1 MKHAVVFTILL
12 VSLPGLL
19 SHIAATVAGNEP
31 ASAAP
36 NATTAQ
42 PEHRVLWYAKP
53 ASAWSKEALPIG
65 NGRLGAMLF
74 GGVTVEHIQFNEN
87 SLWSGD
93 NNWDGEYQTGDH
105 GFGSYRNF
113 GDLFVEF
120 GKSDEVQVTSPS
132 GHEQGDGKVIGNS
145 VDGREDTKWCIAKP
159 GPLVVWQAELP
170 EARPVASYALTSADD
185 VPARDPQDWVLA
197 GSHDGKTWTEL
208 DRRVLDKPFES
219 RHQTKQF
226 TVAKPAPYRF
236 YRFSFVP
243 KSAAHFQVAE
253 IALAGV
259 VFAAENSTG
268 AAADY
273 RRELDI
279 STGVHR
285 TVFSQDGVTFTREA
299 FASRPDQV
307 LVFHYTAAKDGKP
320 TPALSGRLRLKPGQP
335 DTRVAAGADGLSW
348 DAVMPNELKH
358 ACRVRV
364 LHTGGSVTA
373 SGDTVAFAGCTR
385 LTLLLAARTDYA
397 PDYRTNWRGEA
408 PAPMVAKEIA
418 AAEAKSFETLR
429 QAHLDDLAP
438 LLGRVRVGWGRS
450 DMAALA
456 LPTDERLAT
465 YAKGARDP
473 DLEQTMF
480 QYGRYLLASCSR
492 PGGLPANLQGLWND
506 SNKPPWASDY
516 HSNINVQM
524 NYWGAEPTALPECH
538 QPLLDFVTACA
549 EPCRI
554 ATRKAFGENTRGWT
568 ARTSQSIFGGNG
580 WQWNIPAS
588 AWYAQHMAWHYAFT
602 QDQESL
608 RRQGYPMVK
617 EICQFWE
624 DHLKQLPDGTLVAPN
639 GWSPEHGPRED
650 GVMHDQQ
657 IIWDLFQN
665 YLEMARALGVDA
677 DYQKK
682 VADML
687 ARLAPNKIGKWGQLQ
702 EWQADRDDP
711 KNTHRHISHLFA
723 VYPGQQISMTQTPDP
738 ARAAIKSLRARSN
751 DHEETTGQPFTVE
764 TTIGDSRRSWTWPWR
779 CGVWAR
785 LGEAE
790 RAGIM
795 VRGLLTYNTL
805 PNLFCNHPPFQ
816 MDGNFGITGAIAEML
831 LQSHERSTK
840 DQGLGT
846 KDTATLALRP
856 SSFVLH
862 LLPALPKD
870 WAAEGCFVGL
880 RARGGYRVDC
890 AWKDGRV
897 TTFRIVADKAR
908 DKRAKVKVRV
918 NGEVREI
925 SPEP

>member
-1 MKHAVVFTILL
+1 MRRTLVL
-12 VSLPGLL
+12 VSLACFFQTL
-19 SHIAATVAGNEP
+19 
-31 ASAAP
+31 SAAAADAAALP
-36 NATTAQ
+36 PSATA
-42 PEHRVLWYAKP
+42 PVVEHRVLWYARP
-53 ASAWSKEALPIG
+53 ATAWSKEALPVG

-74 GGVTVEHIQFNEN
+74 GGVPVERIQFNES

-93 NNWDGEYQTGDH
+93 NNWDGKYETGDR

-120 GKSDEVQVTSPS
+120 GKSDDVRVTSPS
-132 GHEQGDGKVIGNS
+132 GHERGDGNAVGNS
-145 VDGREDTKWCIAKP
+145 VDGREDTKWCIANP
-159 GPLVVWQAELP
+159 GELVVWQAELP
-170 EARPVASYALTSADD
+170 EPRSVASYALMSAND
-185 VPARDPQDWVLA
+185 VPARDPQQWVLA
-197 GSHDGKTWTEL
+197 GSNDGKTWGEL
-208 DRRVLDKPFES
+208 DRRVLDGPFES
-219 RHQTKQF
+219 RHQPKQF
-226 TVAKPAPYRF
+226 PVEKPAAYRY

-243 KSAAHFQVAE
+243 KSAAHFQVAD
-253 IALAGV
+253 ISLAGV
-259 VFAAENSTG
+259 AFGEKNPGG
-268 AAADY
+268 APADY
-273 RRELDI
+273 RRELNI

-285 TVFSQDGVTFTREA
+285 TTFSTDGIAFRREA

-307 LVFHYTAAKDGKP
+307 VVFHYTAEKDGRP
-320 TPALSGRLRLKPGQP
+320 VPALSGRMRVTPGQP
-335 DTRVAAGADGLSW
+335 DAQVVADARGLSW
-348 DAVMPNELKH
+348 DAVIPNGLKH

-364 LHTGGSVTA
+364 LHTVGSVKA
-373 SGDTVAFAGCTR
+373 DWDALIFQDCDSLTV
-385 LTLLLAARTDYA
+385 LLAAHTDYA
-397 PDYRTNWRGEA
+397 ADYQANWRGA
-408 PAPMVAKEIA
+408 PPAPVVAREIA
-418 AAEAKSFETLR
+418 AAETKSYEALR
-429 QAHLDDLAP
+429 QSHLADLAA
-438 LLGRVRVGWGRS
+438 LLGRVQVDWGRS
-450 DMAALA
+450 GAAALA
-456 LPTDERLAT
+456 LPTDERLAA
-465 YAKGARDP
+465 YAQGARDP
-473 DLEQTMF
+473 DLEETTF

-549 EPCRI
+549 EPCRV
-554 ATRKAFGENTRGWT
+554 ATRKEFGEDTRGWT

-602 QDQESL
+602 QDEEFL

-624 DHLKQLPDGTLVAPN
+624 DHLKGLPDGTLVAPN

-657 IIWDLFQN
+657 IIWELFQN
-665 YLEMARALGVDA
+665 YLEMAKVLGADA

-682 VADML
+682 VADMQ
-687 ARLAPNKIGKWGQLQ
+687 ARLAPNKIGRWGQLQ
-702 EWQADRDDP
+702 EWQEDRDDP
-711 KNTHRHISHLFA
+711 NDTHRHISHLFA
-723 VYPGQQISMTQTPDP
+723 AYPGRQISLTKTPDL
-738 ARAAIKSLRARSN
+738 ARAAITSLKARSN
-751 DHEETTGQPFTVE
+751 DHEETTGKPFAVD

-831 LQSHERSTK
+831 LQSHAGEI
-840 DQGLGT
+840 
-846 KDTATLALRP
+846 A
-856 SSFVLH
+856 

-870 WAAEGCFVGL
+870 WAQEGSFAGL

-897 TTFRIVADKAR
+897 TDYRIVADKAK
-908 DKRAKVKVRV
+908 DKDAKVKVRV

-925 SPEP
+925 VPDP

>member
-1 MKHAVVFTILL
+1 MRYAPVLTFVAALL
-12 VSLPGLL
+12 ASPLFQD
-19 SHIAATVAGNEP
+19 STSSAGDD
-31 ASAAP
+31 SARL
-36 NATTAQ
+36 Q

-53 ASAWSKEALPIG
+53 AKSWPNEALPIG

-74 GGVTVEHIQFNEN
+74 GGVTVARIQFNEN

-93 NNWDGEYQTGDH
+93 NNWDGEYETGDH

-120 GKSDEVQVTSPS
+120 GKTDEVVVTSPS
-132 GHEQGDGKVIGNS
+132 GHERGDGNVVGNC
-145 VDGREDTKWCIAKP
+145 VDGREDTKWCIDKP
-159 GPLVVWQAELP
+159 GPLVVWQAQLP
-170 EARPVASYALTSADD
+170 EAKPVASYSLTSANDI
-185 VPARDPQDWVLA
+185 PARDPQEWVLA
-197 GSHDGKTWTEL
+197 GSNDGQTWNEL
-208 DRRVLDKPFES
+208 DRQVLDKPFES
-219 RHQTKQF
+219 RHQTKSF
-226 TVAKPAPYRF
+226 TVDQPAVCRF

-243 KSAAHFQVAE
+243 RGASHFQVAE

-259 VFAAENSTG
+259 VFANSPSTD
-268 AAADY
+268 APADY

-285 TVFSQDGVTFTREA
+285 TVFSQEGVAFAREA

-307 LVFHYTAAKDGKP
+307 LVFHYAAEKDGKP
-320 TPALSGRLRLKPGQP
+320 APALSGRLRLEPGQP
-335 DTRVAAGADGLSW
+335 DVPLVADADSLSW
-348 DAVMPNELKH
+348 DAAMPNGLKH
-358 ACRVRV
+358 ACCVRL
-364 LHTGGSVTA
+364 LHTGGRVTA
-373 SGDTVAFAGCTR
+373 EKDFLVFAGCES

-397 PDYRTNWRGEA
+397 PNYEANWRGEP
-408 PAPMVAKEIA
+408 PAPVAAQDIA
-418 AAEAKSFETLR
+418 AAEAKPFAALR
-429 QAHLDDLAP
+429 QAHLDDLAT
-438 LLGRVRVGWGRS
+438 LLARVRVVWGRS
-450 DMAALA
+450 DAATLA
-456 LPTDERLAT
+456 LPTDQRLAA
-465 YAKGARDP
+465 YAQGAGDP

-506 SNKPPWASDY
+506 SNKPAWASDY

-524 NYWGAEPTALPECH
+524 NYWGAEPTALGECH

-549 EPCRI
+549 ESCRI

-602 QDQESL
+602 QDQEFL

-665 YLEMARALGVDA
+665 YLDMAQALGVDE

-682 VADML
+682 VADMQ

-711 KNTHRHISHLFA
+711 NDTHRHISHLFA
-723 VYPGQQISMTQTPDP
+723 VYPGRQISLTQTPDL
-738 ARAAIKSLRARSN
+738 AAAAIKSLKVRSN

-816 MDGNFGITGAIAEML
+816 MDGNFGITGTVAEML
-831 LQSHERSTK
+831 LQSHSGEI
-840 DQGLGT
+840 
-846 KDTATLALRP
+846 A
-856 SSFVLH
+856 

-870 WAAEGCFVGL
+870 WGREGSFAGL
-880 RARGGYRVDC
+880 RARSGYRVDC
-890 AWKDGRV
+890 DWQDGRV
-897 TTFRIVADKAR
+897 TAFHIVADKAR
-908 DKRAKVKVRV
+908 DKDAKVKVRV
-918 NGEVREI
+918 NGEVREV
-925 SPEP
+925 SPER

>member
-1 MKHAVVFTILL
+1 MRHTLLLAVVSIPLAALF
-12 VSLPGLL
+12 SPGVT
-19 SHIAATVAGNEP
+19 AAEP
-31 ASAAP
+31 SAALS
-36 NATTAQ
+36 NATALQ
-42 PEHRVLWYAKP
+42 PEHRLLWYAKP
-53 ASAWSKEALPIG
+53 ANVWSKEALPIG

-74 GGVTVEHIQFNEN
+74 GGVAVERIQFNES

-93 NNWDGEYQTGDH
+93 NNWDGEYQTDDH

-120 GKSDEVQVTSPS
+120 GKPDDVQVTSPS
-132 GHEQGDGKVIGNS
+132 GHERG
-145 VDGREDTKWCIAKP
+145 
-159 GPLVVWQAELP
+159 
-170 EARPVASYALTSADD
+170 
-185 VPARDPQDWVLA
+185 
-197 GSHDGKTWTEL
+197 
-208 DRRVLDKPFES
+208 
-219 RHQTKQF
+219 
-226 TVAKPAPYRF
+226 
-236 YRFSFVP
+236 
-243 KSAAHFQVAE
+243 
-253 IALAGV
+253 
-259 VFAAENSTG
+259 
-268 AAADY
+268 DY

-285 TVFSQDGVTFTREA
+285 ITFSQDGVKFTREA

-307 LVFHYTAAKDGKP
+307 LVFHYTAEKDGKP
-320 TPALSGRLRLKPGQP
+320 VAALAGKLRLKPGQP
-335 DTRVAAGADGLSW
+335 DTRVVADANGLSW

-358 ACRVRV
+358 ACRIRV
-364 LHTGGSVTA
+364 LHTGGNVTA
-373 SGDTVAFAGCTR
+373 DGDVLVFAGCNN

-397 PDYRTNWRGEA
+397 PNFQANWRGEPPA
-408 PAPMVAKEIA
+408 PAIAKDLA
-418 AAEAKSFETLR
+418 AAESKSVETLR
-429 QAHLDDLAP
+429 EAHLGDLAS
-438 LLGRVRVGWGRS
+438 LLGCVRVAWGRS
-450 DMAALA
+450 DADTLA
-456 LPTDERLAT
+456 LPADQRLAA

-506 SNKPPWASDY
+506 SNKPAWASDY
-516 HSNINVQM
+516 HSNINIQM
-524 NYWGAEPTALPECH
+524 NYWGAEPTGLGECH

-554 ATRKAFGENTRGWT
+554 ATRKSFGENVRGWT

-602 QDQESL
+602 QDQDFL

-657 IIWDLFQN
+657 MIWDLFGN
-665 YLEMARALGVDA
+665 YLEMAQALGVDA

-682 VADML
+682 VADL
-687 ARLAPNKIGKWGQLQ
+687 QAHLAPNKIGRWGQLQ

-711 KNTHRHISHLFA
+711 NDTHRHISHLFA
-723 VYPGQQISMTQTPDP
+723 VYPGQQISLTQTPDL
-738 ARAAIKSLRARSN
+738 ARAAIKSLKVRSN

-816 MDGNFGITGAIAEML
+816 MDGNFGITGAVAEML
-831 LQSHERSTK
+831 LQSHAGEI
-840 DQGLGT
+840 
-846 KDTATLALRP
+846 A
-856 SSFVLH
+856 

-870 WAAEGCFVGL
+870 WAQEGSFVGL

-890 AWKDGRV
+890 AWKDGQV
-897 TTFRIVADKAR
+897 TTFRVVADKAR
-908 DKRAKVKVRV
+908 NKSAKVKLRV

-925 SPEP
+925 SPEG

>member
-1 MKHAVVFTILL
+1 MNRAFMLSFVAVCL
-12 VSLPGLL
+12 
-19 SHIAATVAGNEP
+19 AALFFQDAANGAGAEAAAVP
-31 ASAAP
+31 SGAAAS
-36 NATTAQ
+36 Q

-53 ASAWSKEALPIG
+53 ASIWSKEALPIG

-74 GGVTVEHIQFNEN
+74 GGVTVERIQFNES

-93 NNWDGEYQTGDH
+93 NNWDGEYETGDH

-120 GKSDEVQVTSPS
+120 GDVDQVQVTSPS
-132 GHEQGDGKVIGNS
+132 GHERGDGNAVGNC
-145 VDGREDTKWCIAKP
+145 VDGRED
-159 GPLVVWQAELP
+159 
-170 EARPVASYALTSADD
+170 
-185 VPARDPQDWVLA
+185 
-197 GSHDGKTWTEL
+197 
-208 DRRVLDKPFES
+208 
-219 RHQTKQF
+219 
-226 TVAKPAPYRF
+226 
-236 YRFSFVP
+236 
-243 KSAAHFQVAE
+243 
-253 IALAGV
+253 
-259 VFAAENSTG
+259 
-268 AAADY
+268 Y
-273 RRELDI
+273 RRDLDI
-279 STGVHR
+279 STGLHR
-285 TVFSQDGVTFTREA
+285 TAFSQDGVTFIREA

-307 LVFHYTAAKDGKP
+307 LIFRYTAVRDGKP
-320 TPALSGRLRLKPGQP
+320 AHALSGRIRLKPGQP
-335 DTRVAAGADGLSW
+335 DVQLIAEANGLSW
-348 DAVMPNELKH
+348 DAVMPNQLKH
-358 ACRVRV
+358 ACCVRA
-364 LHTGGSVTA
+364 LHTGGSVKA
-373 SGDTVAFAGCTR
+373 DGDVLVFNGCDS

-397 PDYRTNWRGEA
+397 PNYQTNWRGQPPA
-408 PAPMVAKEIA
+408 PAIAKDIA
-418 AAEAKSFETLR
+418 AAEAKSFEALR
-429 QAHLDDLAP
+429 QAHLDDLAT
-438 LLGRVRVGWGRS
+438 LLGRVRVEWGRS
-450 DMAALA
+450 DAATLA
-456 LPTDERLAT
+456 LPTDARLAA
-465 YAKGARDP
+465 YAQGASDP

-506 SNKPPWASDY
+506 SNKPAWASDY

-524 NYWGAEPTALPECH
+524 NYWGAEPTALGECH
-538 QPLLDFVTACA
+538 EPLLDFVTACA

-602 QDQESL
+602 QDMEFL

-665 YLEMARALGVDA
+665 YLEMAQALGADA

-682 VADML
+682 VADMQ

-711 KNTHRHISHLFA
+711 KDTHRHISHLFA
-723 VYPGQQISMTQTPDP
+723 VYPGRQISMTQTPDL
-738 ARAAIKSLRARSN
+738 ARAAIVSLKARSN

-816 MDGNFGITGAIAEML
+816 MDGNFGITGTIAEML
-831 LQSHERSTK
+831 LQSHEARVKDEGRRMQTEDVETK
-840 DQGLGT
+840 DAEPLIPH
-846 KDTATLALRP
+846 P
-856 SSFVLH
+856 SSFILH

-870 WAAEGCFVGL
+870 WAREGSFTGL

-890 AWKDGRV
+890 AWKDGQV
-897 TTFRIVADKAR
+897 TAFRIVADKAP
-908 DKRAKVKVRV
+908 DKDAKVKVRV
-918 NGEVREI
+918 NGEIRDI
-925 SPEP
+925 SPEQ